1 MVHAQTLLVALAAT
15 DVILAA
21 ALWVGAGGRPRDGLG
36 AWILALAVRAGA
48 FGIFA
53 SEGLA
58 VDPGTLV
65 LAVGLMGLSLTLQA
79 ASLLAFG
86 KRALPHWVH
95 SGMLAGLC
103 VPFAL
108 LAGDA
113 AARWLFGGFAFGII
127 LLVLTGIAA
136 QLRAPMSRGTRALL
150 IGSFA
155 LGALVLFARALGAFA
170 TPLAED
176 GAPASWQALNAFA
189 LFAAVLASSCAYLLL
204 HKERA
209 DAAAVRLA
217 TIDPLTGAY
226 NRGTFH
232 ATAERELARARRFN
246 QPLSIIVVDIDHFR
260 AVNDQYGHRMGD
272 EVIRLLA
279 DRIREQLRQEDLL
292 VRFGGE
298 EFCVMLPN
306 VPGNGAVVVAGR
318 IRRAVEAEPLVIDGR
333 EVAVTVSA
341 GVAARLD
348 EGPESMEGLLARAD
362 EALGLAK
369 QRGRNRVVALSLGRS
384 IAA

>member
-1 MVHAQTLLVALAAT
+1 MFHAQTLLVALAAT
-15 DVILAA
+15 DLILAA
-21 ALWVGAGGRPRDGLG
+21 ALWVGAGGQPRDGLG
-36 AWILALAVRAGA
+36 AWIVALAVRAGA

-58 VDPGTLV
+58 ADPGTVV
-65 LAVGLMGLSLTLQA
+65 LAVALIGLSLTLQA

-86 KRALPHWVH
+86 KRVLPHWVH
-95 SGMLAGLC
+95 SGVLAGLC

-108 LAGDA
+108 LAGDPA
-113 AARWLFGGFAFGII
+113 SRWIFGGVAFGAV
-127 LLVLTGIAA
+127 LLVLTAIAA
-136 QLRAPMSRGTRALL
+136 QLRAPMSQGTRALL

-155 LGALVLFARALGAFA
+155 LGAVVLFARAFEAFFSPPPA
-170 TPLAED
+170 FDTPTA
-176 GAPASWQALNAFA
+176 WQTANAFG
-189 LFAAVLASSCAYLLL
+189 LFAAVLASSCSYLLL

-209 DAAAVRLA
+209 DAAAARLA
-217 TIDPLTGAY
+217 SLDPLTGAY

-232 ATAERELARARRFN
+232 ATAERELARARRAG
-246 QPLSIIVVDIDHFR
+246 QPLSIILLDIDHFR
-260 AVNDQYGHRMGD
+260 GVNEQYGHRVGD
-272 EVIRLLA
+272 EVLKAVASTIL
-279 DRIREQLRQEDLL
+279 EQLRKEDLL
-292 VRFGGE
+292 VRYGGE

-306 VPGNGAVVVAGR
+306 IPGPGAVVVAGR
-318 IRRAVEAEPLVIDGR
+318 IRKAVETAALSIDGR
-333 EVAVTVSA
+333 EIGVTVSA

-348 EGPESMEGLLARAD
+348 EGPESMEGLLGRAD